1 MRLISEDV
9 EFMSLSLPVPV
20 SKLKK
25 KKRVNSRLYRFFR
38 GLKIRGRDKPRRL
51 PEVNLHNEACAQQL
65 QIRVLAVLVSSRTP
79 FSLFCRHLENVSILG
94 LFLSTIRHNRFPFQ
108 IC

>member
-9 EFMSLSLPVPV
+9 EFMSLSLLVPV
-20 SKLKK
+20 SKL

-38 GLKIRGRDKPRRL
+38 DLKIRGRDKPRRL

-79 FSLFCRHLENVSILG
+79 FSLF
-94 LFLSTIRHNRFPFQ
+94 
-108 IC
+108 